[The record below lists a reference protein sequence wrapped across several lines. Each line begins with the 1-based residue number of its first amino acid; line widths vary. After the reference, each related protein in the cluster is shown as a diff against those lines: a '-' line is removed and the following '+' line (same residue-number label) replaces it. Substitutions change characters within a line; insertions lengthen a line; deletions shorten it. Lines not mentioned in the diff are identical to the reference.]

1 MKFDVSTFS
10 FLNEQD
16 FTPGYSNVSQA
27 DLQQQVMDAM
37 ALGLAPEDMPEVA
50 VIESFDYL
58 LQQMKPAC
66 LGDFD
71 DSYVLGVKADENGMV
86 EQVYGPAVLSNEDG
100 AIIIKAGAN
109 QFPLTINGTSAT
121 CGSLSGDIEVVEKG
135 EAPNQYLSVSFDV
148 YLPAPIDQGIE
159 IPFVLDKDAAI
170 PAKGKFKQ
178 DLKAGAIAQY
188 LRKAGQGGSWVGMN
202 DLSIGEYAVTALAE
216 NEPHPDYGR
225 SWTMTLEGVG
235 DVRSKGKQFQSKLA
249 IRAPKLMK
257 LLELGQPVTL
267 LISGKKQ
274 LEQGVQISADFFTR
288 PPLPGR
294 LVAGAKPTAAHRS
307 AAPAAPALAGA
318 VDVPW
323 E

>member
-178 DLKAGAIAQY
+178 DLKAGAK
-188 LRKAGQGGSWVGMN
+188 R
-202 DLSIGEYAVTALAE
+202 
-216 NEPHPDYGR
+216 
-225 SWTMTLEGVG
+225 
-235 DVRSKGKQFQSKLA
+235 QS
-249 IRAPKLMK
+249 
-257 LLELGQPVTL
+257 
-267 LISGKKQ
+267 
-274 LEQGVQISADFFTR
+274 
-288 PPLPGR
+288 
-294 LVAGAKPTAAHRS
+294 
-307 AAPAAPALAGA
+307 
-318 VDVPW
+318 
-323 E
+323 